1 MIGRTR
7 RLRKGR
13 QRVLVR
19 RAVLAFAGF
28 AFAAWLGGLAV
39 FASSV
44 PRTPSTNSDTTD
56 AIVVLTG
63 GSIRLE
69 EGLELLTE
77 GKARKLFVSG
87 VHRGV
92 HLDDLL
98 RQAGVPPEHAPCC
111 IELGYRA
118 GHTEGN
124 ARETA
129 NWIAK
134 EKLRSLRLVTANYH
148 MPRSLLEFGAALP
161 GIRIIPH
168 PVFPKSVKI
177 REWWRWPGTAT
188 LVLGEYNKYL
198 VVAVRLGLQKLSI
211 PGEPR

>member
-1 MIGRTR
+1 MI
-7 RLRKGR
+7 
-13 QRVLVR
+13 R
-19 RAVLAFAGF
+19 RARRSRPGRRRSFIRRTFFAFLGLAFV
-28 AFAAWLGGLAV
+28 AWLAGLAV
-39 FASSV
+39 FAGHV
-44 PRTPSTNSDTTD
+44 PRTPVASSETTD

-63 GSIRLE
+63 GSSRLE
-69 EGLELLTE
+69 EGLELLAK
-77 GKARKLFVSG
+77 GKARKLFISG

-98 RQAGVPPEHAPCC
+98 HRAGVSPDRVPCC

-134 EKLRSLRLVTANYH
+134 EKFRSLRLVTANYH
-148 MPRSLLEFGAALP
+148 MPRSLLEFGAAMP
-161 GIRIIPH
+161 GIRIVPH
-168 PVFPKSVKI
+168 PVFPKSVRI
-177 REWWRWPGTAT
+177 REWWRWPGTAS

-198 VVAVRLGLQKLSI
+198 VVVVRLAFEKLSNS
-211 PGEPR
+211 GEPR